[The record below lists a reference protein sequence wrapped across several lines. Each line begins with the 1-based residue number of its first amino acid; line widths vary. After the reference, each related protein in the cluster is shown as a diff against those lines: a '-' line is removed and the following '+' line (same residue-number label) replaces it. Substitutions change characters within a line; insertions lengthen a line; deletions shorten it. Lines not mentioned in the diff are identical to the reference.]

1 MSGLAELRNDLRN
14 EVRYGLRYLV
24 RDSAVGDRKSTRL
37 NSSHSQ
43 ISYAVF
49 CLKKKKLI
57 PELVDVLRIYVQV
70 RRRRPRG
77 GRRLRVA
84 SRELIG
90 HHDHRVA
97 DLNHRIHQGAV
108 LHRLSGH
115 FLRAE
120 RLLVELDRLRRS
132 TDHQVRCDRVHAA
145 RNRVH
150 AGRRRSPSR
159 GCLLA
164 PRRALRLSGHEDSPP
179 QYRCGQDK
187 TDAPMPRAFHSP
199 SQRPMKTSSSYASRM
214 RTRRRR
220 IPSSSKPRDSY
231 RRRARVFDANTHSS
245 AFLKPRTR
253 IHSRMRFIRNL
264 PRPTSRHPSRIA
276 MPTPPT
282 CCVFG
287 KFPPSQSAE
296 PTISPAASATNRTL

>member
-1 MSGLAELRNDLRN
+1 MVTQRCKRMPRIKLDSGDGFHRRLFEAGVLAFLEHPHRRLTLRFSFRLAHLHDH
-14 EVRYGLRYLV
+14 
-24 RDSAVGDRKSTRL
+24 RDGPDVAER
-37 NSSHSQ
+37 
-43 ISYAVF
+43 I
-49 CLKKKKLI
+49 LKLPVSLA
-57 PELVDVLRIYVQV
+57 PELVVERQSGFLA
-70 RRRRPRG
+70 
-77 GRRLRVA
+77 RV
-84 SRELIG
+84 S
-90 HHDHRVA
+90 
-97 DLNHRIHQGAV
+97 
-108 LHRLSGH
+108 
-115 FLRAE
+115 
-120 RLLVELDRLRRS
+120 LLPL
-132 TDHQVRCDRVHAA
+132 
-145 RNRVH
+145 
-150 AGRRRSPSR
+150 
-159 GCLLA
+159 
-164 PRRALRLSGHEDSPP
+164 RRALAFRANKAPPP

-220 IPSSSKPRDSY
+220 IPSSRKPRDSY